1 MLKDFLDGVT
11 SYGRA
16 WRIISDNRL
25 WYYVLVPGLISLI
38 LGASI
43 GYSAYLLHNDVAN
56 YITINYP
63 NQWFGYSIVE
73 RISSYLSWFAL
84 VVIGFLTYR
93 NLLMALLAPFMSPLA
108 ARIQSLE
115 TGKPVSDPPFLSLT
129 NLKLI
134 LRGLFLSFRNLIKEL
149 WYMLWLL
156 LLGFIPLVGFIAPIL
171 IFLTQSF
178 YAGFS
183 NLDYTLEK
191 YYNVKNSKAFSQQHR
206 WLAVGNG
213 SVFLLLLTVPV
224 LGLFLAPAL
233 STVAATLE
241 TVKRVDTPLKNLKA
255 GDDFI

>member
-1 MLKDFLDGVT
+1 MLKDFSDGVT

-43 GYSAYLLHNDVAN
+43 GYSVYLLHNDVAN
-56 YITINYP
+56 YITLSYP
-63 NQWFGYSIVE
+63 DQWFGYSIIE

-84 VVIGFLTYR
+84 AVVGFLTYR
-93 NLLMALLAPFMSPLA
+93 NILMALLAPFMSPLA
-108 ARIQSLE
+108 ARIQALE
-115 TGKPVSDPPFLSLT
+115 TGKPVFDPPFLSLT

-134 LRGLFLSFRNLIKEL
+134 LRGLVLSFRNLIKEI
-149 WYMLWLL
+149 WYTLWLL
-156 LLGFIPLVGFIAPIL
+156 VLGFIPIVGFVAPII

-191 YYNVKNSKAFSQQHR
+191 YYNVKNSKAFSQHHR

-241 TVKRVDTPLKNLKA
+241 TVKRVDTPLKNLKV